1 MVSSNDSE
9 NNFKSSAWSFSRLGK
24 FGRRQFYVYSFR
36 ERLKIDDE
44 LIDRYSTSV
53 VLIKSNSRY
62 KFTRGNLYWL
72 FKYNNYSVTII
83 DLGCQRNKEKKGK
96 EINRYKKWGKKK
108 EKYKRHNSLRL
119 ERFSESVHRAHC
131 GRNVVSMFK
140 GATIKAEI
148 Y

>member
-62 KFTRGNLYWL
+62 KFTRGNLYWI
-72 FKYNNYSVTII
+72 FKYNNYSVKKRKRNIRDSTLYGWHGFRSLYIEHI
-83 DLGCQRNKEKKGK
+83 AVGTSCQC
-96 EINRYKKWGKKK
+96 
-108 EKYKRHNSLRL
+108 LRVL
-119 ERFSESVHRAHC
+119 QLKLKFTSH
-131 GRNVVSMFK
+131 
-140 GATIKAEI
+140 
-148 Y
+148 